1 MDEPLI
7 LDRYRLLER
16 LAVGGSAE
24 VWRARDEQLERDVAV
39 KRLHPHLMPDEAS
52 RKRLVAEA
60 RAAAGLAHP
69 AIVEIYDV
77 DDTGESPALVME
89 LVDGESL
96 ATRIAREGPL
106 PPPEAAAIAADIAE
120 ALFHA
125 HQRGVIHRDVK
136 PGNVLL
142 SADGRTRLVDFGI
155 AHSLALASERLTM
168 AGTVIGSLHS
178 MAPEQLVG
186 GPITPRTD
194 LYGLGAVLH
203 ESLTGRPPYAESS
216 PVALAEAQRAGP
228 PRMEGIDPALAAAIS
243 GCLAFDPEERPLHA
257 GALAEALRAWIA
269 GDPALALALAPT
281 ATPVDSSAMT
291 VPRSAVPPV
300 APDAGLGRMAER
312 LAGWADRRSGHSQ
325 RSSRS
330 SWSPWSSPRRL
341 HRVPRQPGGTADEA
355 TPTLVPTQPASPTA
369 SPEASA
375 EPEWLAGLVEDVR
388 EACGDEAAA
397 EAAAEMS
404 TMSRGQARKYA
415 RDLDPRVRRGWR
427 LRSRDR
433 LSSARGRARRSRRS
447 RRGSSPRR
455 ASDPR
460 PDG

>member
-1 MDEPLI
+1 MRSQHWPLVKHRRLWSGAKPAWSDLPAERASMDEPLI

-39 KRLHPHLMPDEAS
+39 KRLHPHLMTDEAS
-52 RKRLVAEA
+52 RRRLVAEA

-106 PPPEAAAIAADIAE
+106 ASSEAVAVAADVGE
-120 ALFHA
+120 ALFRA

-155 AHSLALASERLTM
+155 AHSLAIASERLTM

-194 LYGLGAVLH
+194 LYGLGAVLY

-216 PVALAEAQRAGP
+216 PIALAEAQRAGP
-228 PRMEGIDPALAAAIS
+228 PPMDGIDSALAAAIAS
-243 GCLAFDPEERPLHA
+243 CLAFDPDARPLHA

-269 GDPALALALAPT
+269 GDPTLALALAPT
-281 ATPVDSSAMT
+281 GAPVDTSAMT
-291 VPRSAVPPV
+291 VPRSAVPSV
-300 APDAGLGRMAER
+300 APKPASSDGRAGRSAIWPIAAVLALVVGALVMAAALGPK
-312 LAGWADRRSGHSQ
+312 AGE
-325 RSSRS
+325 
-330 SWSPWSSPRRL
+330 
-341 HRVPRQPGGTADEA
+341 PGGGGADA
-355 TPTLVPTQPASPTA
+355 TPTLAPTLTASPTA
-369 SPEASA
+369 FPEASR
-375 EPEWLAGLVEDVR
+375 EPDWLAPFVEDVR
-388 EACGDEAAA
+388 EACGDEAAV
-397 EAAAEMS
+397 ESAAEMS
-404 TMSRGQARKYA
+404 TMSRGQAKKHA
-415 RDLDPRVRRGWR
+415 RDLTRECDE
-427 LRSRDR
+427 
-433 LSSARGRARRSRRS
+433 
-447 RRGSSPRR
+447 
-455 ASDPR
+455 
-460 PDG
+460 DGG

>member
-1 MDEPLI
+1 MNEPPI

-24 VWRARDEQLERDVAV
+24 VWRARDEQLGRDVAV

-106 PPPEAAAIAADIAE
+106 SPPEAAAVAADIAE

-155 AHSLALASERLTM
+155 AHSLALASERLTT

-194 LYGLGAVLH
+194 LYGMGAVLH

-216 PVALAEAQRAGP
+216 PVALAEAQRAGL
-228 PRMEGIDPALAAAIS
+228 PRMEGIDPALAAAIA
-243 GCLAFDPEERPLHA
+243 GCLAYEPEERPLHA

-269 GDPALALALAPT
+269 GDPAPALALAPSG
-281 ATPVDSSAMT
+281 APVDPSAMT
-291 VPRSAVPPV
+291 VQRSAVSLVALQPAGDGR
-300 APDAGLGRMAER
+300 APDRVGRSAIWL
-312 LAGWADRRSGHSQ
+312 LAAVLALVVVTLVLAATLA
-325 RSSRS
+325 
-330 SWSPWSSPRRL
+330 PIPKE
-341 HRVPRQPGGTADEA
+341 PGGTADEA
-355 TPTLVPTQPASPTA
+355 SPTLLPTQTA
-369 SPEASA
+369 SPSASAEASA
-375 EPEWLAGLVEDVR
+375 EPEWLAGLIEDVR

-415 RDLDPRVRRGWR
+415 RDLTRECDE
-427 LRSRDR
+427 
-433 LSSARGRARRSRRS
+433 
-447 RRGSSPRR
+447 
-455 ASDPR
+455 
-460 PDG
+460 DGG